1 MWGIRVVIPTKLQDQ
16 VLQELHQVH
25 LGISKTKALAR
36 SHVWWP
42 GIDAKIEEMTKSC
55 ERCQAVRN
63 SPPAAPLHPWS
74 WPSHLWQR
82 IHLDFAGPFC
92 GKMFFVIVDA
102 HSKWAEVIEKKSTT
116 AAATI
121 TELKR
126 LFATYG
132 LPEQVVTDNGPQ
144 FSASEFSTFLKSN
157 GVKHIRCVPYHPSS
171 NGAVERFIQ
180 TFKKAIRA
188 GGTQGTTFHQRL
200 MSFLLVYR
208 STPYS
213 TTGVVPCAL
222 FLNRDLRTRFHLL
235 KPDVKGRVMSQQAA
249 QKSQHDQ
256 HSRAR
261 ELCVGQRV
269 LIRNYRPGED
279 WVPGVI
285 VERRGPHSY
294 LVKVANGQVWH

>member
-1 MWGIRVVIPTKLQDQ
+1 MWQNV
-16 VLQELHQVH
+16 
-25 LGISKTKALAR
+25 
-36 SHVWWP
+36 
-42 GIDAKIEEMTKSC
+42 
-55 ERCQAVRN
+55 
-63 SPPAAPLHPWS
+63 
-74 WPSHLWQR
+74 
-82 IHLDFAGPFC
+82 
-92 GKMFFVIVDA
+92 FVIVDA
-102 HSKWAEVIEKKSTT
+102 HSKWAEVIEMKSTT

-121 TELKR
+121 TELRR

-144 FSASEFSTFLKSN
+144 FSASEFSSFLKSN

-208 STPYS
+208 STPHS
-213 TTGVVPCAL
+213 TTGVAPCAL

-285 VERRGPHSY
+285 VERRDPHSY
-294 LVKVANGQVWH
+294 MVKVANGQVWHRHIDQLKEMKTVHKRFQKLQQTLTLKHLKQYQQSYQFHLRLTQHLVNSLVTQREIVSHLRD